1 MDIGGAEPGQTG
13 EGGESSSSPD
23 FPWPFG
29 SGRDSGTR
37 STGREEPQEDS
48 TQHAVSFIGLDLCYM
63 LSLSDWRRPMSL
75 VMRKPAFCISEN
87 KDAYQLHS

>member
-1 MDIGGAEPGQTG
+1 MDTTASGDENPGEIPMDIGGAEPGLTG

-37 STGREEPQEDS
+37 STGRDEPQEES
-48 TQHAVSFIGLDLCYM
+48 TQHAVSSIGLDLCQVY
-63 LSLSDWRRPMSL
+63 
-75 VMRKPAFCISEN
+75 I
-87 KDAYQLHS
+87 DAVNE